1 MPLFCCCTRQ
11 EKEDQVL
18 APKTAMASNDDYPTV
33 EDAYLEGKT
42 LMRRGG
48 KELGVLTPGGP
59 EDIRFRSFFGGSVEA
74 ILDAWHRMAALGLL
88 PPDLLFLHYLWALM
102 FMCLYPKNEA
112 ELCTLCGGVD
122 PKTVRNKTWPFIFAL
137 HELEYHVVSTLCQ
150 NTFSHLNLPSP
161 NNHLLLSFTFT
172 EDFI

>member
-112 ELCTLCGGVD
+112 ELCTLCGGG
-122 PKTVRNKTWPFIFAL
+122 
-137 HELEYHVVSTLCQ
+137 
-150 NTFSHLNLPSP
+150 
-161 NNHLLLSFTFT
+161 
-172 EDFI
+172 